1 MVNALSID
9 VEDYFQVSAAEGIV
23 NYKDWDKYESRVV
36 RNTQKVLTI
45 LKESNTKATF
55 FVLGWIAERF
65 PELIKEI
72 YSQGHEIGSHGY
84 SHRLIYKQGAKKF
97 REDIR
102 KSKKIVEKI
111 VGDKVIGYRA
121 PSFSITKNSLWA
133 FEILK
138 EEGFLYDSSTFPI
151 LHNRYGIPR
160 AKRSIHK
167 IDLEEREEI
176 IEFPLSTIK
185 LLNVNFPVA
194 GGGYFRFF
202 PLFLTRFAIK
212 HINQEGFPAIVYLH
226 PWEFDPG
233 QPKIGLFGLN
243 RFRHYINLNK
253 NENKLK
259 SLLSASQF
267 LPLREILNLR

>member
-111 VGDKVIGYRA
+111 VGDKVIGYPA

-243 RFRHYINLNK
+243 RFRHYVNLHK

-259 SLLSASQF
+259 SLLGTFQF